1 MLLSVIVPV
10 FNEEKYIKKIL
21 EKINKI
27 DNIEK
32 QIIVIN
38 DGSNDNTLSI
48 LKNECTELFDE
59 IINCKNN
66 KGKGHACRLGIQ
78 KAKGEI
84 ILIQDAD
91 LEYNPE
97 NYYDLIEP
105 ILKKKTKVVY
115 GSRVLGDKKEQDH
128 QQLILR

>member
-1 MLLSVIVPV
+1 M
-10 FNEEKYIKKIL
+10 
-21 EKINKI
+21 
-27 DNIEK
+27 
-32 QIIVIN
+32 
-38 DGSNDNTLSI
+38 
-48 LKNECTELFDE
+48 
-59 IINCKNN
+59 
-66 KGKGHACRLGIQ
+66 RLGIQ

-105 ILKKKTKVVY
+105 ILKRKQKLFMDQGFLVI
-115 GSRVLGDKKEQDH
+115 KEQDH

>member
-1 MLLSVIVPV
+1 MRK
-10 FNEEKYIKKIL
+10 NIL
-21 EKINKI
+21 KNFRKINKI

-66 KGKGHACRLGIQ
+66 KGKGHA
-78 KAKGEI
+78 
-84 ILIQDAD
+84 
-91 LEYNPE
+91 
-97 NYYDLIEP
+97 
-105 ILKKKTKVVY
+105 
-115 GSRVLGDKKEQDH
+115 
-128 QQLILR
+128 

>member
-38 DGSNDNTLSI
+38 DNNRYNVKYVSAENEAWTKSWPDQSDPKKNHFEYISNFEWFDI
-48 LKNECTELFDE
+48 WKNHHGQIIIKKIIPFLIFLF
-59 IINCKNN
+59 
-66 KGKGHACRLGIQ
+66 
-78 KAKGEI
+78 
-84 ILIQDAD
+84 
-91 LEYNPE
+91 
-97 NYYDLIEP
+97 
-105 ILKKKTKVVY
+105 
-115 GSRVLGDKKEQDH
+115 KE
-128 QQLILR
+128 